1 MMPLGLATSLLIAA
15 VATAVGLW
23 IALVSLVAL
32 SIMAPVR

>member
-1 MMPLGLATSLLIAA
+1 MMPLGLITPLLIAA

-32 SIMAPVR
+32 SIIR